1 MFKNTFTTR
10 TALLILC
17 LAVVSAFFAV
27 LTGNEASVIITSW
40 TDETSALLNTHQEYA
55 TYLLWSSV
63 LICAFRIFITVKKKL
78 ESPLKYIFI
87 LAALIVLYLVY
98 QTGTYGGNLDD
109 QIETRVDLIENQNQN
124 QMIE

>member
-1 MFKNTFTTR
+1 M
-10 TALLILC
+10 ILS
-17 LAVVSAFFAV
+17 LAVVAAFFAV
-27 LTGNEASVIITSW
+27 LTGYEASIIITNW
-40 TDETSALLNTHQEYA
+40 TEETSALLNTHQQYA

-87 LAALIVLYLVY
+87 FTAFVVLYLVY

-109 QIETRVDLIENQNQN
+109 KIDTRVDFIKN
-124 QMIE
+124 